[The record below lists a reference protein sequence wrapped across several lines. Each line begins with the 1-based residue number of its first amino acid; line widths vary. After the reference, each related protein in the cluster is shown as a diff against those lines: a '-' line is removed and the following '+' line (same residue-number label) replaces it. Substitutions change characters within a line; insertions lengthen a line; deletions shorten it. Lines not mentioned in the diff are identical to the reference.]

1 MSESSRVVS
10 VEVQGLRFPI
20 RSALDEDYIAE
31 LATYVD
37 DKMRAASD
45 ASPSGDVVK
54 IAVVAALNIADEYF
68 RARDGDDRAVASAE
82 ARADAIESIIDS
94 MIAALRTEAPPLR

>member
-54 IAVVAALNIADEYF
+54 IAVVAALNIADEFF
-68 RARDGDDRAVASAE
+68 RARDGDQHVTASAE
-82 ARADAIESIIDS
+82 ARTDAIESMVDA
-94 MIAALRTEAPPLR
+94 MLAALERG